1 MGSRNKTVKPEA
13 LGKFCGIFI
22 HDSKNNV
29 QHPQVHSN
37 ALLKIEQQ
45 SPAFEKCRLVQETT

>member
-1 MGSRNKTVKPEA
+1 MGSRKKTVKPEA

-29 QHPQVHSN
+29 HHPQVHSN
-37 ALLKIEQQ
+37 APLKRKQQ
-45 SPAFEKCRLVQETT
+45 SPAFEKCRRVRETT